1 VDVVAG
7 DLGDV
12 SSMSKVFHGVD
23 VVFGNT
29 DFWGHF
35 MDPRTHQRA
44 VKEARTPNE
53 VAFDL
58 EVAQGKKMI
67 DAVATTTSTLSH
79 FILSTL
85 SDTKGWSKGTI
96 TFNLHFDAKWAQV
109 EYLKSTYPEL
119 WKKTSL
125 LQLGVFASNW
135 KTPGAHAPV
144 KQSDGSF
151 KLRMAMSGDTKFP
164 MVDANADT
172 GAFLSLSLSLSL
184 SSVALFSSRWPKC

>member
-1 VDVVAG
+1 LVSKGVDVVAG
-7 DLGDV
+7 DLDDV
-12 SSMSKVFHGVD
+12 SSMKKAFEGVD

-35 MDPRTHQRA
+35 KDPRTHARA
-44 VKEARTPNE
+44 AKEERAANE

-58 EVAQGKKMI
+58 EVEQGKKMI

-109 EYLKSTYPEL
+109 EYLKATYPEL

-135 KTPGAHAPV
+135 KMPGAHAPV
-144 KQSDGSF
+144 KQQDGSF
-151 KLRMAMSGDTKFP
+151 KLRMAISGDTKFP
-164 MVDANADT
+164 MVDPNADT
-172 GAFLSLSLSLSL
+172 GTFLSLFSC
-184 SSVALFSSRWPKC
+184 SVFE

>member
-1 VDVVAG
+1 VAG
-7 DLGDV
+7 DLDDI
-12 SSMSKVFHGVD
+12 SSTTAALRGAD

-29 DFWGHF
+29 DFWVHF
-35 MDPRTHQRA
+35 QDPQTHARA
-44 VKEARTPNE
+44 AQEGRAANE
-53 VAFDL
+53 VAYDL
-58 EVAQGKKMI
+58 EVAQGKRLI

-85 SDTKGWSKGTI
+85 SDTKRWSKGKI

-109 EYLKSTYPEL
+109 EYLKETYPEL

-144 KQSDGSF
+144 KTGEGEYVV
-151 KLRMAMSGDTKFP
+151 RMAMSGDTKFP

-172 GAFLSLSLSLSL
+172 GMFQRLK
-184 SSVALFSSRWPKC
+184 RR